1 MLSFLKG
8 LLKGFM
14 YVLFLPLGVLGI
26 SLYMVFGVFVFL
38 YRFGKL
44 IYLFFTG
51 RTLKNELIEDV
62 EVKKLLENKPEEEE
76 EKDSEPAMSLY
87 PSDSDMYK
95 TDYISPTFEEK
106 KEVEEQS
113 SSDEDLIDGE

>member
-14 YVLFLPLGVLGI
+14 YVLFLPLGILGI
-26 SLYMVFGVFVFL
+26 SLYMAFGVFVFL

-51 RTLKNELIEDV
+51 RTLKNELKEDI
-62 EVKKLLENKPEEEE
+62 EVKKLLDNKPEEEE
-76 EKDSEPAMSLY
+76 EKDSEPALSLY

-106 KEVEEQS
+106 KEVEERS

>member
-51 RTLKNELIEDV
+51 RTLKNELKEDV

-76 EKDSEPAMSLY
+76 ETDSEPALSLY

>member
-51 RTLKNELIEDV
+51 RTLKNELKEDV

-76 EKDSEPAMSLY
+76 EKYSEPAMSLY

-113 SSDEDLIDGE
+113 SSEEDLIDGE